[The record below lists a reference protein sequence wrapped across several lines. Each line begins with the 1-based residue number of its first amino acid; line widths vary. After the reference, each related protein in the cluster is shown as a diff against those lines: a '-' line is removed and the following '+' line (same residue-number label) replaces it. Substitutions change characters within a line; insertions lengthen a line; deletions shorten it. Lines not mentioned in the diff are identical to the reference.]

1 MGCRKNSSKNCFS
14 SLPQETRKISN
25 KQPNITSKANR
36 KEEQQTPQV
45 SGRKEVREIGAE
57 IKNK

>member
-25 KQPNITSKANR
+25 KQILHLKELE
-36 KEEQQTPQV
+36 KEEQKTKLV
-45 SGRKEVREIGAE
+45 EGKKSE
-57 IKNK
+57 KNK

>member
-36 KEEQQTPQV
+36 KEEQQTPKLV
-45 SGRKEVREIGAE
+45 EGKKSERLELK
-57 IKNK
+57 